1 MNPLYPISGG
11 ETILPTGT
19 PAGTPGRD
27 GRDVALSDGLAG
39 ELSAQPPLPETR
51 LRRHRNP
58 NRIRDHLA
66 NERTYLSWMR
76 SGISLLGFGVLIVR
90 IRTLRPPL
98 APHPPGYGWRLG
110 LAFSLLG
117 LVMVALSCLH
127 YFGVRN
133 DIENDQ
139 YEPPD
144 RWVLLSTLV
153 LLFLGAFVVL
163 YVFNVPFDASYSLMV
178 D

>member
-1 MNPLYPISGG
+1 MSLI
-11 ETILPTGT
+11 T
-19 PAGTPGRD
+19 PSP
-27 GRDVALSDGLAG
+27 VADEA
-39 ELSAQPPLPETR
+39 P

-90 IRTLRPPL
+90 IRVLRPPL
-98 APHPPGYGWRLG
+98 APQPPGQGWKLG
-110 LAFSLLG
+110 IAFSVVGLL
-117 LVMVALSCLH
+117 MVALSCLH

-133 DIENDQ
+133 DIEDDH

-153 LLFLGAFVVL
+153 LLCLGSFVVL
-163 YVFNVPFDASYSLMV
+163 YVFNVPFDAAATVLV

>member
-1 MNPLYPISGG
+1 MT
-11 ETILPTGT
+11 EPTTDRAIGASEA
-19 PAGTPGRD
+19 P
-27 GRDVALSDGLAG
+27 S
-39 ELSAQPPLPETR
+39 PP

-66 NERTYLSWMR
+66 NERTYLAWMR
-76 SGISLLGFGVLIVR
+76 SGIALLGFGVLIVR
-90 IRTLRPPL
+90 IRVLRPPL
-98 APHPPGYGWRLG
+98 APHPPGFGWQLG
-110 LAFSLLG
+110 LAFSIVGLLMVG
-117 LVMVALSCLH
+117 LASLH

-133 DIENDQ
+133 DIEDDN

-153 LLFLGAFVVL
+153 LLTLGAFVVL
-163 YVFNVPFDASYSLMV
+163 YIFQVPFDGSSTPLLV